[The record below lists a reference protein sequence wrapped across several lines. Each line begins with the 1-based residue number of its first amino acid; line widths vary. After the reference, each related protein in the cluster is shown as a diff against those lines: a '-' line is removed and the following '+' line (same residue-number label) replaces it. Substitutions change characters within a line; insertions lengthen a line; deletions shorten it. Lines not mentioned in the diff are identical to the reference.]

1 MNTKNR
7 VHKGSAEKAVR
18 DGECS
23 VEPLGVAYRFHNF
36 VNRCCGSI
44 FVYISDEKPRSMI
57 IL

>member
-44 FVYISDEKPRSMI
+44 FVYISDEKPRSVI

>member
-7 VHKGSAEKAVR
+7 VHKDSAEKAVR

-23 VEPLGVAYRFHNF
+23 VESLGVDHGFHNF

-57 IL
+57 TL